1 MYAFETRNLTKK
13 FGSKTVVDGVNLKV
27 KKGHVFGFL
36 GKNGAGKST
45 FINMITGV
53 IKPTGGEFYLLN
65 KEESNEGVAKKR
77 IGVLPDYSTFYED
90 LSALE
95 HLKYFSKLLGLKL
108 PKEELIQLLEK
119 VGLENAVNVKTKKF
133 SFGMKK
139 KLGLAQA
146 IINNPDLLFLDE
158 PTSGV
163 DANAVLN
170 IHSIIKKLAEEG
182 KTIFLTSHNLNE
194 VEKLC
199 DEIAIMDKGV
209 IQAQGSMEQL
219 RSKYQSNIEVMIKH
233 SKIPESHR
241 ATLKQIFES
250 VGQNI
255 EWSENHTVLY
265 LPDEDSISTITRA
278 FSQCKID
285 VLRVEVDEPS
295 LEEIFLNLG
304 NEKKTV

>member
-13 FGSKTVVDGVNLKV
+13 YGSTTVVDRVTLKV

-45 FINMITGV
+45 FINMITG
-53 IKPTGGEFYLLN
+53 IIQPTEGDFYLIN
-65 KEESNEGVAKKR
+65 KDELYEGATQKR
-77 IGVLPDYSTFYED
+77 IGVLPDYLTFYED
-90 LSALE
+90 LTAFD
-95 HLKYFSKLLGLKL
+95 HLKYFSKLLGVKL
-108 PKEELIQLLEK
+108 SNEELVQLLEK
-119 VGLENAVNVKTKKF
+119 VGLENAINVKTKKF

-146 IINNPDLLFLDE
+146 LVNNPDLLFLDE

-170 IHSIIKKLAEEG
+170 IHSIIKRLAKEG
-182 KTIFLTSHNLNE
+182 KTIFLTSHNLDE

-209 IQAQGSMEQL
+209 IQAQGSMSQL
-219 RSKYQSNIEVMIKH
+219 RSKYQQNLEVKIKH
-233 SKIPESHR
+233 SKIPESQR
-241 ATLKQIFES
+241 STLKHIFES
-250 VGQNI
+250 VGQHI
-255 EWSENHTVLY
+255 EWYENHTVLC
-265 LPDEDSISTITRA
+265 LRDEECIAIITRA
-278 FSQCKID
+278 LVKSNVD

-295 LEEIFLNLG
+295 LEEIFLSLG
-304 NEKKTV
+304 NEKMVV